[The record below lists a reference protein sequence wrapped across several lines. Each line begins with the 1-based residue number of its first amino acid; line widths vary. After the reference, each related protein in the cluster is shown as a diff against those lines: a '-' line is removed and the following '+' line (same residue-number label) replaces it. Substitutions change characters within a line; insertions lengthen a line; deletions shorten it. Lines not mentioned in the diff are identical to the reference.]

1 MHEPPAAP
9 DRGLL
14 QRLARY
20 AQRHYYQV
28 FLGTAVALAVSGVLI
43 SRLRFDTDVLNLL
56 PKNDP
61 ALNAYISTL
70 ADFGTFDYLLIT
82 VAIPEG
88 TAVDPY
94 ESYADALAA
103 KLVGIPEIEA
113 VEHRIDEPET
123 LIAGLLPEAMLF
135 VSDEDRPEVVE
146 RLSTSGLS
154 RRAAE
159 LRRLI
164 STPQSIVL
172 RDLIRLD
179 PAGLAEIFIDRIES
193 GQGSMAVDWMSG
205 YYLSQDQ
212 RLLLVL
218 AKPRR
223 PPQDIGFD
231 RVLYDKVQAAIA
243 AAATEWGTMGGPQ
256 EPPVVKVGGPHVSA
270 MMDERL
276 IKEDMQL
283 NGYTSMALV
292 LLVFL
297 LAFRRPST
305 MVFAFLPLTVGLA
318 LTFGFSAL
326 VFGVLSS
333 ATSGT
338 AALLAG
344 LGVDFV
350 VVAYGRFVEERNRG
364 LSFEQAQDVVM
375 TYCARGIV
383 VGALT
388 TAASFYAFT
397 FTDFTGLRQLGI
409 LTGTGILFCL
419 AAVLVL
425 LPAMLGW
432 SEAHHSKRLT
442 QPKLYLHSF
451 GIDRLIRFCF
461 RHPRAVLATGA
472 VITLVAGILAL
483 NLRFQDSWRQMR
495 PAGNLGVEVEEE
507 VQAHFKSEFDYMML
521 LLSGPDLDQLL
532 ERTELATEKAQRLV
546 DAGVLTGVS
555 SLTTLVPAPSRQ
567 QQAIAWLEAGRRN
580 GSLDPQ
586 RIRADFEAALAA
598 EGLRVEP
605 FAHGLDLLA
614 QALSPRQPIRVEDL
628 ELEGQAGQLV
638 GRLLRKKD
646 GRWQSV
652 VKLYQPGERWRREA
666 PPEAHALAAEMG
678 PDAILTGANV
688 VSKIMRDRVR
698 RDAWIGVLL
707 GTLLV
712 FLLTWADFRDVRL
725 ALFCQV
731 PLAVGVLWMLGGMV
745 ALGLQMNFMNI
756 FVTTMILGI
765 GVDYGL
771 HMMHRYNEL
780 KSEGGDVAAGLAE
793 TGNAVVV
800 AALTTIAGFGSLAL
814 SHYPGLRSTG
824 YVATIGAISTMLVA
838 VALLPA
844 YLALRVK
851 RRTSPGA

>member
-1 MHEPPAAP
+1 M
-9 DRGLL
+9 

-20 AQRHYYQV
+20 AQHHYYQV
-28 FLGTAVALAVSGVLI
+28 FAATAVLLLVSGVLI

-94 ESYADALAA
+94 ESFADALAA
-103 KLVGIPEIEA
+103 RLAVIPEIEA
-113 VEHRIDEPET
+113 VEHRIDDPDK
-123 LIAGLLPEAMLF
+123 LIAGFLPQAMLF
-135 VSDEDRPEVVE
+135 VADEDRPEVMA
-146 RLSTSGLS
+146 RLSTAGLQ

-179 PAGLAEIFIDRIES
+179 PVGLAEVFIDRIES

-231 RVLYDKVQAAIA
+231 QVLYAKTQKAISDTTA
-243 AAATEWGTMGGPQ
+243 EWGTMGGP
-256 EPPVVKVGGPHVSA
+256 ETLPVVKVGGPHISA
-270 MMDERL
+270 MSDERL

-283 NGYTSMALV
+283 NGFSSVALV

-305 MVFAFLPLTVGLA
+305 MIFAFLPLTVGLVA
-318 LTFGFSAL
+318 TFGFSAL
-326 VFGVLSS
+326 VFGKLSS

-344 LGVDFV
+344 LGIDFV
-350 VVAYGRFVEERNRG
+350 IVAYGRFVEERNRG
-364 LSFEQAQDVVM
+364 RSFEQALDVVM
-375 TYCARGIV
+375 TYCMRGIV

-397 FTDFTGLRQLGI
+397 FTDFTGLRQMGI

-442 QPKLYLHSF
+442 RPKLYLHSF
-451 GIDRLIRFCF
+451 GVDHLVRFCF
-461 RHPRAVLATGA
+461 RHPRSVLAAGA
-472 VITLVAGILAL
+472 VVTVVAGVLAL

-495 PAGNLGVEVEEE
+495 PAGNPGVEVEEE
-507 VQAHFKSEFDYMML
+507 VQEHFKSEFDYMML
-521 LLSGPDLDQLL
+521 LLSGPDLDELL
-532 ERTELATEKAQRLV
+532 ERTELATEKAERLV
-546 DAGVLTGVS
+546 DSGVLTGVS
-555 SLTTLVPAPSRQ
+555 SLTTLVPAPKKQ
-567 QQAIAWLEAGRRN
+567 QQAIAWLEAGRRA
-580 GSLDPQ
+580 GSLDPA

-598 EGLRVEP
+598 EGLRAEP
-605 FAHGLDLLA
+605 FARGLDLLA
-614 QALSPRQPIRVEDL
+614 QSLSPREPMHVESL
-628 ELEGQAGQLV
+628 ALEGQAGQLV
-638 GRLLRKKD
+638 SRLLRKKD

-652 VKLYQPGERWRREA
+652 VKLYQPAERWRRQA
-666 PPEAHALAAEMG
+666 PPEAHDLAAGMG

-745 ALGLQMNFMNI
+745 VVGLQMNFMNI

-771 HMMHRYNEL
+771 HIMHRYNEL

-800 AALTTIAGFGSLAL
+800 AALTTIAGFGSLAI

-824 YVATIGAISTMLVA
+824 YVATLGAISTMIVA

-844 YLALRVK
+844 YLALRVR
-851 RRTSPGA
+851 RRTPAGG

>member
-1 MHEPPAAP
+1 MHEPPTAP
-9 DRGLL
+9 ERGLM

-28 FLGTAVALAVSGVLI
+28 FLVTAVLLAISGVLI

-94 ESYADALAA
+94 EAFADALAPRLA
-103 KLVGIPEIEA
+103 EIPEIEA
-113 VEHRIDEPET
+113 VEHRIDDPEK
-123 LIAGLLPEAMLF
+123 LIEGFLPQAMLF
-135 VSDEDRPEVVE
+135 VSDEDRTAVAKK
-146 RLSTSGLS
+146 LSTEGLS

-179 PAGLAEIFIDRIES
+179 PAGLAEMFIGRIES
-193 GQGSMAVDWMSG
+193 GQGSMSVDWMSG

-218 AKPRR
+218 AKPRQ
-223 PPQDIGFD
+223 PPQNIAFD
-231 RVLYDKVQAAIA
+231 QALYAKVQAAIT
-243 AAATEWGTMGGPQ
+243 ATTAEWPTMGGREEAPL
-256 EPPVVKVGGPHVSA
+256 VKVGGPHVSA
-270 MMDERL
+270 MFDERL

-292 LLVFL
+292 LVVFVI
-297 LAFRRPST
+297 AFRRLGT
-305 MVFAFLPLTVGLA
+305 MIYAFLPLTVGLA
-318 LTFGFSAL
+318 LTFAFSSL

-364 LSFEQAQDVVM
+364 RTFDQALDVVM

-397 FTDFTGLRQLGI
+397 FTDFTGLRQMGI

-432 SEAHHSKRLT
+432 SEARHSKRLT

-451 GIDRLIRFCF
+451 GVGRLIRFCF
-461 RHPRAVLATGA
+461 RYPRAVLAAGA
-472 VITLVAGILAL
+472 VITLASGVLAL
-483 NLRFQDSWRQMR
+483 NLKFQDSWRQMR
-495 PAGNLGVEVEEE
+495 PAGNQGVEVEEE

-521 LLSGPDLDQLL
+521 LFSGPDLDALL
-532 ERTELATEKAQRLV
+532 ERTELATAKAKKLV
-546 DAGVLTGVS
+546 ADGVLTGVS
-555 SLTTLVPAPSRQ
+555 SLTTLVPAPSKQ
-567 QQAIAWLEAGRRN
+567 QQALTWLTAGRQD
-580 GSLDPQ
+580 GSLDPA
-586 RIRADFEAALAA
+586 RIRTDFETALAA
-598 EGLRVEP
+598 EGLRPEP
-605 FAHGLDLLA
+605 FAHGLDLLTKS
-614 QALSPRQPIRVEDL
+614 LSPSQPIHLGDL
-628 ELEGQAGQLV
+628 GLEGQAGQLV
-638 GRLLRKKD
+638 GRLLRQKN
-646 GRWQSV
+646 GQWQSV
-652 VKLYQPGERWRREA
+652 VKLYQPGERWRRQA
-666 PPEAHALAAEMG
+666 PPEAHALAAEVG

-688 VSKIMRDRVR
+688 VSQIMRDRVR
-698 RDAWIGVLL
+698 RDAWIGMLL

-712 FLLTWADFRDVRL
+712 FLLSWADFRDVRL

-745 ALGLQMNFMNI
+745 LFGLQMNFMNV

-780 KSEGGDVAAGLAE
+780 KSEGGDIAAGLAE

-800 AALTTIAGFGSLAL
+800 AALTTIAGFGSLAV

-824 YVATIGAISTMLVA
+824 YVATIGAISTLIVA

-851 RRTSPGA
+851 RHTPAAG